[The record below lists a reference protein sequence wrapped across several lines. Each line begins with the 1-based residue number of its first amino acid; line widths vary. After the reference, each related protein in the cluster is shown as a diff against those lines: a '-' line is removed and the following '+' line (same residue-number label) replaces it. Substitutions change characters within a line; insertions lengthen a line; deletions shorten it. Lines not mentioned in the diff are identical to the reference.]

1 VKLDRRM
8 PEEMSDEVRR
18 LLDRRAERL
27 RAPAPH
33 ASEETVLWA
42 AEFPVGE
49 ESYAVPL
56 EALRGAVPLKM
67 VTAVPLSPP
76 HVVGILRF
84 QGQVITAMSLSS
96 LLGGR
101 GWREDPAVLLVVDA
115 GLGGR
120 LVALDCERIPKP
132 VQLPFAAVEESLS
145 RWQSA
150 VVEVTLPGP
159 RQVNLIDL
167 RKLLDRR
174 TGRSPEG
181 AADGRSRAL
190 PGDGRSPEGRADDDE
205 GRHD

>member
-1 VKLDRRM
+1 VKLDPRT
-8 PEEMSDEVRR
+8 PEETSDDIRR
-18 LLDRRAERL
+18 LLERRAERL
-27 RAPAPH
+27 REAAPA
-33 ASEETVLWA
+33 AREETVLWA

-49 ESYAVPL
+49 ESYALPL

-132 VQLPFAAVEESLS
+132 VQLPFRAVEDALS
-145 RWQSA
+145 RWEGA

-159 RQVNLIDL
+159 RQVNLLDL
-167 RKLLDRR
+167 RKLMDRR
-174 TGRSPEG
+174 KG
-181 AADGRSRAL
+181 
-190 PGDGRSPEGRADDDE
+190 E